1 MIIREI
7 IFNYDNK
14 NLNKKCLNNLQSLNF
29 SAQKNRKE
37 IAKFV
42 LLIGK
47 NGSNKTS
54 LLILIAR
61 LFDNLVLAQ
70 NYNHLLIHD
79 NKDFSGWP
87 NVKMCLNDQ
96 SIYFYP
102 RKLIG
107 SLDSNQI
114 FDYNAKNLH
123 WRVFFENKKQ
133 SILPQYL
140 YITPS
145 AYGDDNKITQ
155 NWQELCTQEYKEGQ
169 MRKKYELQKNSY
181 KDNSYSENKIND
193 VDHLDTL
200 GNLTIWLEKKGI
212 HMSLDH
218 YANIVNC
225 SFNVGG
231 NFREIK
237 QLPSG
242 IKHQI
247 ILRWVMSAHCE
258 YIFLLDEPENS
269 LYPCEQQDLINFYIK
284 NSQDRLKKHQFFIAT
299 HSPFILKNFL
309 NRNDV
314 AIINM
319 ENGENIKISENKK
332 LLLINNGN
340 VSYDEINYLYFDIIT
355 PSYYLSLF
363 EKLKTEICRTNKI
376 EDDMKYTEIDDWLK
390 NDAKNRTDIC
400 TIKCEKAEQTI
411 LVRLRHLLAHG
422 IKNEKEYKYYQD
434 QKNKGNEIFDEKTR
448 EFYKNLDDNFEGII
462 KKNIELIRTTILS
475 LIN

>member
-54 LLILIAR
+54 LLILLAKM
-61 LFDNLVLAQ
+61 FDNLEVVRHNNSLCV
-70 NYNHLLIHD
+70 ND
-79 NKDFSGWP
+79 KDFSHWP
-87 NVKMCLNDQ
+87 HVKMCLNEQ
-96 SIYFYP
+96 QIYFYP
-102 RKLIG
+102 CLKNMN
-107 SLDSNQI
+107 SNQI
-114 FDYNAKNLH
+114 FDYDKQLN
-123 WRVFFENKKQ
+123 WRVSFVKKNQ
-133 SILPQYL
+133 NILPLYL
-140 YITPS
+140 YITPNT
-145 AYGDDNKITQ
+145 YGDDNKINKLWKKLCDYEYNEEQ
-155 NWQELCTQEYKEGQ
+155 N
-169 MRKKYELQKNSY
+169 RKKYASQKNSY
-181 KDNSYSENKIND
+181 KSSSYNENKIND
-193 VDHLDTL
+193 VDCLDVL
-200 GNLTIWLEKKGI
+200 HNYKIWLAKKDIG
-212 HMSLDH
+212 MSFDYH
-218 YANIVNC
+218 ANTVVC
-225 SFNVGG
+225 SFNVA
-231 NFREIK
+231 NNQRQIH

-242 IKHQI
+242 LKHQI
-247 ILRWVMSAHCE
+247 ILRSIMSAHSE

-269 LYPCEQQDLINFYIK
+269 LYPCEQQELINFYIQ
-284 NSQDRLKKHQFFIAT
+284 NSQDRLRKHQFFIAT

-390 NDAKNRTDIC
+390 NNAKNRTDIC

-475 LIN
+475 FIN